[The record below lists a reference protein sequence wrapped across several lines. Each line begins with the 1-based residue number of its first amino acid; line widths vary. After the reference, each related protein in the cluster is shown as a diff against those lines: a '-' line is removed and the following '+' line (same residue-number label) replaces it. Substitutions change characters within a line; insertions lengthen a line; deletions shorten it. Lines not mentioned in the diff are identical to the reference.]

1 MEKTKKKN
9 LIFAGLLALVLLLGA
24 VLGLAGC
31 GNQNFECAGKRF
43 VYDGW
48 EATAELSQAES
59 LEISGLALGSYG
71 NGEFVFEADG
81 TFAKR
86 TIGSSENDWEGTW
99 EIVDQTVVLTMAD
112 DSQMVLTIVGKRFY
126 LVQPMTETIDLHI
139 FYKVA

>member
-9 LIFAGLLALVLLLGA
+9 VVLAGLLALVLLLGA

-48 EATAELSQAES
+48 EATAELSEVERAQ
-59 LEISGLALGSYG
+59 ISADMLGYYG
-71 NGEFVFEADG
+71 YEEFVFDADG
-81 TFAKR
+81 TFVKR
-86 TIGSSENDWEGTW
+86 TVGSSVNDWEGTW
-99 EIVDQTVVLTMAD
+99 GIVEKTIVLTMAD
-112 DSQMVLTIVGKRFY
+112 DNNELLTIVGTRFY
-126 LVQPMTETIDLHI
+126 IVQQVSETMEFHI